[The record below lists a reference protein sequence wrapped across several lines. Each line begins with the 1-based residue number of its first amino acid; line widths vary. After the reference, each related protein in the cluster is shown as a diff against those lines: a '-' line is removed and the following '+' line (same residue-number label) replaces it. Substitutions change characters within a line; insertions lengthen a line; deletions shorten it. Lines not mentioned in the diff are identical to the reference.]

1 MQEESPGWGEGGHPS
16 NVFLCVQRDGGE
28 GKEPDHCP
36 LVTLHTGQV
45 QGRASIPDPFD
56 VTTMN
61 PPPGW
66 GGLQIERHINMTL
79 SLRSTLHYSVLY
91 TVQCTIQDDAY
102 L

>member
-16 NVFLCVQRDGGE
+16 NVFLRVQRDGGE

-56 VTTMN
+56 VITMN

-66 GGLQIERHINMTL
+66 GDLQLLILNIFGINITP
-79 SLRSTLHYSVLY
+79 
-91 TVQCTIQDDAY
+91 VQYNTNV
-102 L
+102 